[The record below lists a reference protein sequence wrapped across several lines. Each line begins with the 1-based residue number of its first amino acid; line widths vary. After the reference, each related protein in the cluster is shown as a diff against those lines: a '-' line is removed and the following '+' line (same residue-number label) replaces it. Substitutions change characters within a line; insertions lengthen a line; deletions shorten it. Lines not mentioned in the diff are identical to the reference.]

1 MKYTEKEQLQKILSR
16 GDKLRQRKDRRKLKG
31 LSLSAVALL
40 CVLVAFIGAFGRTG
54 YAQSRTVYGSFM
66 LSAETG
72 GYVLVAVVFFALGAT
87 VVLLCKRLKKRK
99 KLNKEGRKLDE

>member
-16 GDKLRQRKDRRKLKG
+16 GDKLRQRKDRRILKG

-54 YAQSRTVYGSFM
+54 YSQSRTVYGSFM
-66 LSAETG
+66 LSAEVG
-72 GYVLVAVVFFALGAT
+72 GYVLVAVLAFVAGIIVAT
-87 VVLLCKRLKKRK
+87 LIHRYKKNRR
-99 KLNKEGRKLDE
+99 E